1 MIYNSGNYFLKISE
15 FCSHLFPLVQ
25 AQVILRPGEVRQ
37 EPLWSPYY
45 VPGPV
50 LRAFLHFLLINPHQK
65 SESGSFDC

>member
-25 AQVILRPGEVRQ
+25 AQVILRPGEVIQ
-37 EPLWSPYY
+37 ETLWSSYY

-50 LRAFLHFLLINPHQK
+50 LRAFLHFLLINTLQK
-65 SESGSFDC
+65 SESRSFDC

>member
-37 EPLWSPYY
+37 ETLWSY

-50 LRAFLHFLLINPHQK
+50 LRAFLHFLLINTLQK